1 MHTDL
6 TAMRWIGVQRNMK
19 YTEFFDPMSWI
30 IRILLLSLIVG
41 LVISFFNI
49 NPMGILN
56 DTWDTILAVGGLFKG
71 VLDWALPYILVGAVV
86 VVPIALIA
94 ALLRFLR
101 RPR

>member
-1 MHTDL
+1 MQI
-6 TAMRWIGVQRNMK
+6 RRNMK

-86 VVPIALIA
+86 VVPIALIG

>member
-1 MHTDL
+1 MKHTEL
-6 TAMRWIGVQRNMK
+6 
-19 YTEFFDPMSWI
+19 FDPMSWI
-30 IRILLLSLIVG
+30 INILVLSLIVG
-41 LVISFFNI
+41 LVISFFDI

-86 VVPIALIA
+86 VVPIALVG

-101 RPR
+101 QRR

>member
-1 MHTDL
+1 MQIRL
-6 TAMRWIGVQRNMK
+6 NLK

-86 VVPIALIA
+86 VVPIALIG

-101 RPR
+101 QRR